1 MGKIEDN
8 SLYNKLIEYDFV
20 KYYPQQSKEKLMDL
34 YRANDIFVM
43 TSITE
48 TFGLV
53 YAEAMSQRIPVVYS
67 KQQGFDGQFKE
78 GDVGYHVDPRS
89 VEEITNAIKKY
100 YRIIMQCQ
108 NDAFH

>member
-1 MGKIEDN
+1 
-8 SLYNKLIEYDFV
+8 
-20 KYYPQQSKEKLMDL
+20 MDL

-43 TSITE
+43 PSITE

-53 YAEAMSQRIPVVYS
+53 YAEAMSQGISVVYS

-89 VEEITNAIKKY
+89 VEEITNAIKKILSNY
-100 YRIIMQCQ
+100 NAMSERCISLVNKFEWSNILKDNNYEVLNNSTSI
-108 NDAFH
+108 